1 MILFGR
7 KDKHLGTRE
16 ISNEVCV
23 ECGKKGGVV
32 SVFQIFFHIALIPV
46 IPISRKVA
54 SQCYS
59 CRAVK
64 VEKQFSEQQRE
75 VCTLLKKEFKTPLWT
90 LIGAS
95 IIFIFLLCKL
105 ILKWV

>member
-7 KDKHLGTRE
+7 KDKHIGTRE
-16 ISNEVCV
+16 IPNEVCV
-23 ECGKKGGVV
+23 ECGKKGGIV
-32 SVFQIFFHIALIPV
+32 SLFQIFFHIALIPV
-46 IPISRKVA
+46 IPISRKIA

-64 VEKQFSEQQRE
+64 VEKQFSEQQIE
-75 VCTLLKKEFKTPLWT
+75 ASILLKKEYKTPLWT

-95 IIFIFLLCKL
+95 IIFILLLFKL

>member
-7 KDKHLGTRE
+7 KDKHIGTKE
-16 ISNEVCV
+16 LPNEVCI

-32 SVFQIFFHIALIPV
+32 SLFQIFFHVALIPI
-46 IPISRKVA
+46 IPISRKIA

-64 VEKQFSEQQRE
+64 VEKQFSEHQKE
-75 VCTLLKKEFKTPLWT
+75 VSILLKKEFKTPWWT

-95 IIFIFLLCKL
+95 IIFILLFFKL

>member
-7 KDKHLGTRE
+7 KDKHIGTRE
-16 ISNEVCV
+16 IPNEICV

-46 IPISRKVA
+46 IPISRKIA

-59 CRAVK
+59 CRVVK
-64 VEKQFSEQQRE
+64 VEKQFSIKQRE
-75 VCTLLKKEFKTPLWT
+75 VSVLLKKEFKTPLWT

-95 IIFIFLLCKL
+95 IIFILLLYKL

>member
-32 SVFQIFFHIALIPV
+32 RPF
-46 IPISRKVA
+46 
-54 SQCYS
+54 
-59 CRAVK
+59 
-64 VEKQFSEQQRE
+64 
-75 VCTLLKKEFKTPLWT
+75 
-90 LIGAS
+90 
-95 IIFIFLLCKL
+95 
-105 ILKWV
+105 